1 MITLSNVKYNL
12 NSVSSLIYYATMI
25 TAVSRSNV
33 DAIVHMALS
42 PTLYNTYQVDQP
54 RIYYCDTDSFLLN
67 YEAY

>member
-1 MITLSNVKYNL
+1 
-12 NSVSSLIYYATMI
+12 MI

-42 PTLYNTYQVDQP
+42 PTLYNTYQIDQP